1 MLPWLLLTAV
11 LAGTRGDPR
20 GRRGAGRG
28 EGLLALVREL
38 STSLEAALAASE
50 ARVSR
55 LAGEQGKLEQ
65 GLQEVRGEVGE
76 VWGVVEGMSEDREGV
91 GRRLSALEERSS
103 TDQMLWRWNTQVC
116 NASIQEVKQKL
127 EEKLALL
134 KVKEEVTVRPSDPTE
149 SFTSSRTLPT
159 SSSPMDIFKKFESS
173 LLEYQYDYNYGDN
186 LGSGVVEEE
195 EVARPDDGLLKV
207 ISSTPSISPL
217 KVSLPSSS
225 SSDDPVGSLVSQ
237 TNSLLRNLSERYS
250 IIKSKFFSTLT
261 RQVHKPVKHNLP
273 SVRGFLS
280 GGGGGEGGRD
290 VWQVGQDGGQPQ
302 EQAGGGGR
310 ELEECHWRNSGG
322 VGDVEENHHQ
332 PSEGLRR

>member
-149 SFTSSRTLPT
+149 SFTSSRSLPT

-186 LGSGVVEEE
+186 IDGGVEEE

-207 ISSTPSISPL
+207 NSSTPSISHL
-217 KVSLPSSS
+217 KGVPSI
-225 SSDDPVGSLVSQ
+225 
-237 TNSLLRNLSERYS
+237 LLL
-250 IIKSKFFSTLT
+250 L
-261 RQVHKPVKHNLP
+261 
-273 SVRGFLS
+273 
-280 GGGGGEGGRD
+280 
-290 VWQVGQDGGQPQ
+290 
-302 EQAGGGGR
+302 
-310 ELEECHWRNSGG
+310 
-322 VGDVEENHHQ
+322 
-332 PSEGLRR
+332 

>member
-1 MLPWLLLTAV
+1 MRCQLPWLLLTAV
-11 LAGTRGDPR
+11 VAGTRGDPR

-55 LAGEQGKLEQ
+55 LAGEQGKLEE

-76 VWGVVEGMSEDREGV
+76 VWGVVEGLSEDREGV
-91 GRRLSALEERSS
+91 GRRLSMLEERSS

-116 NASIQEVKQKL
+116 NASIQEVKQKV

-134 KVKEEVTVRPSDPTE
+134 KVKEEEVTVRPSSDPTE
-149 SFTSSRTLPT
+149 LFTSSRILPT

-186 LGSGVVEEE
+186 RDSEVEEE
-195 EVARPDDGLLKV
+195 EED
-207 ISSTPSISPL
+207 SSNPPFSPL
-217 KVSLPSSS
+217 KVSLPSS

-237 TNSLLRNLSERYS
+237 TNSLLRNLNERYAIDHLPTFPIYFQVS
-250 IIKSKFFSTLT
+250 SL
-261 RQVHKPVKHNLP
+261 QVH
-273 SVRGFLS
+273 
-280 GGGGGEGGRD
+280 
-290 VWQVGQDGGQPQ
+290 
-302 EQAGGGGR
+302 
-310 ELEECHWRNSGG
+310 
-322 VGDVEENHHQ
+322 
-332 PSEGLRR
+332 

>member
-1 MLPWLLLTAV
+1 MRCQLPWLLLTVVVAE
-11 LAGTRGDPR
+11 TRGDGR

-55 LAGEQGKLEQ
+55 LAGEQGKLEE

-76 VWGVVEGMSEDREGV
+76 VWGVVEGLSEDREGV
-91 GRRLSALEERSS
+91 GRRLSVLEERSS

-116 NASIQEVKQKL
+116 NASIHEVKQKV

-134 KVKEEVTVRPSDPTE
+134 KVDEEVTVRPSDPTE
-149 SFTSSRTLPT
+149 LFTSSRILPT

-186 LGSGVVEEE
+186 SEVEEE
-195 EVARPDDGLLKV
+195 EVASDDGLLKV
-207 ISSTPSISPL
+207 TSSNQSFSPL
-217 KVSLPSSS
+217 KVSIPSS

-237 TNSLLRNLSERYS
+237 TNSLLRNLSERY
-250 IIKSKFFSTLT
+250 
-261 RQVHKPVKHNLP
+261 
-273 SVRGFLS
+273 
-280 GGGGGEGGRD
+280 
-290 VWQVGQDGGQPQ
+290 
-302 EQAGGGGR
+302 
-310 ELEECHWRNSGG
+310 
-322 VGDVEENHHQ
+322 
-332 PSEGLRR
+332 